1 MNSIKIIAE
10 KYASKTCINAS
21 RFITYTNRLTE
32 IAGKQEGFI
41 LSSSYLKEPIDF
53 IEKNPLTIITISEW
67 KHFSHWEDW
76 ENSKE
81 RKNIYEEYKDVI
93 HKEEFNRI
101 FNKRTNDIFLF

>member
-81 RKNIYEEYKDVI
+81 RKNIY
-93 HKEEFNRI
+93 
-101 FNKRTNDIFLF
+101 